1 MSNKLPSSTLHRF
14 PGLPRQGRDVD
25 LYEKDGVTHVGSS
38 SKGVSFLQLNDG
50 AASAA
55 AAVHA
60 RFRGQCF
67 VTAPDAALSS
77 GFEMKATF
85 SILWPPQQKGVPRQ
99 AQHPRTTAGQ
109 HYALIPL
116 VDMPLADYTAEIDR
130 LKSLPCA
137 IKAAAQPAAIDYDVL
152 EPSDG
157 LMVLVAMALQQ
168 LSEAPDEPQS
178 VQSAAWVHYT
188 TICAL
193 DMTFQQLLQEPG
205 MASWALSAMETFD
218 PPDDDLVTESA
229 CWHIEQELR
238 VALDCSVITQV
249 GLQN

>member
-1 MSNKLPSSTLHRF
+1 MKADT
-14 PGLPRQGRDVD
+14 
-25 LYEKDGVTHVGSS
+25 
-38 SKGVSFLQLNDG
+38 
-50 AASAA
+50 

-67 VTAPDAALSS
+67 VTSPDAAMSS

-85 SILWPPQQKGVPRQ
+85 SIPWPPQQKGVPRQ

-109 HYALIPL
+109 HYALVPL

-137 IKAAAQPAAIDYDVL
+137 IKAAAQPVAIDYDVL

-218 PPDDDLVTESA
+218 LPDDDLVTESA
-229 CWHIEQELR
+229 CWHIERELR
-238 VALDCSVITQV
+238 AAMDFSVITQV
-249 GLQN
+249 GLQSTTTIYTQP